1 MKNKLSIWISVFAL
15 TLACVIAATTSLAA
29 TNEQSDVKDA
39 VEEFYA
45 ALNAMFTGEL
55 EPMTKIWSHAAD
67 VTYMGPAGGFR
78 VGWDQ
83 VLGDWEAQAVMKLG
97 GKVESADVRITI
109 GTNIAVVHNYER
121 GKNVDPQGVTQD
133 VSIRATNIFR
143 LEDGAWKMIGHH
155 TDLLPA
161 LME

>member
-109 GTNIAVVHNYER
+109 GTNIAVVHTTSEVR
-121 GKNVDPQGVTQD
+121 T
-133 VSIRATNIFR
+133 SIPRESLKMFR
-143 LEDGAWKMIGHH
+143 SEPPISSASKTAPGR
-155 TDLLPA
+155 
-161 LME
+161 